1 MGYNAMMNLKQ
12 ILEQRLQQI
21 EPTATL
27 SVSDKADFQCN
38 TAFALAKQER
48 QSPIAIANRIIE
60 QWNQQASGLATA
72 TAVNGF
78 INFNVSDTQLRQIAE
93 FVTTKHLLPLA
104 TQTPRTIFFDYGG
117 ANIAKELHIGHL
129 RSPIIGESLK
139 RVFQAFGHHTIAG
152 AYLGDW
158 GLQMGLVI
166 ASIMEKG
173 IDVNQV
179 TLSMLGEIYPAASK
193 RKNVDP
199 EFYERAATITAKLQN
214 FEEPYYSMCQ
224 VLRNLSVT
232 QVKKNYERLNCT
244 FDIYDGESTYQPNVK
259 KLIELLQNQ
268 GLVEKSQGALIVNV
282 AKPEDQKPMPPV
294 IIKKQNGGDLYATSD
309 LSAIYTRYQQYHPDQ
324 FIYFTDARQRLHFEQ
339 IFRVARLAKLVP
351 DSTILTH
358 VSYGTINGKDGKP
371 FKTREGG
378 TIKLEDILDTVAGA
392 TTEFAV
398 GLSAIKF
405 ADLIN
410 QVHKDYIFDLQK
422 CTSFEG
428 KTGPYILYT
437 IVRINAIF
445 AKAGAFQCNFA
456 NLEQYMTDSIRKVI
470 MNVVKLTEAYN
481 VALNTLSL
489 NAIADAIYN
498 LANSFTNF
506 YTEQNIIHETNA
518 AKKELYLS
526 IAQLTKTALE
536 IGLHTLAIDTVEKM

>member
-1 MGYNAMMNLKQ
+1 MEYNKMMNLKQ
-12 ILEQRLQQI
+12 TIEQRLQQI
-21 EPTATL
+21 EPTATI

-38 TAFALAKQER
+38 SAFTLAKQQHQNPIMLANQIAER
-48 QSPIAIANRIIE
+48 
-60 QWNQQASGLATA
+60 WNQQAADLATA

-78 INFNVSDTQLRQIAE
+78 INFNITNQQLCKIAQ
-93 FVTTKHLLPLA
+93 FVTEKQMLPLA
-104 TQTPRTIFFDYGG
+104 IQTPRTIFFDYGG

-129 RSPIIGESLK
+129 RSPIIGEALK

-166 ASIMEKG
+166 ASIMEQD
-173 IDVNQV
+173 IDVHDV
-179 TLSMLGEIYPAASK
+179 TLAMLGEIYPAASK

-199 EFYERAATITAKLQN
+199 EFYKRAATVTAKLQN
-214 FEEPYYSMCQ
+214 MEEPYYSMWK
-224 VLRNLSVT
+224 VLRALSV
-232 QVKKNYERLNCT
+232 QQIEKNYRKLNCT
-244 FDIYDGESTYQPNVK
+244 FDLYDGESSYQSNVEK
-259 KLIELLQNQ
+259 VIGLLQNKN
-268 GLVEKSQGALIVNV
+268 LVEQSQGALIVNV

-294 IIKKQNGGDLYATSD
+294 IVKKQNGGDLYATSD
-309 LSAIYTRYQQYHPDQ
+309 ISAIYTRYQQYHPDQ
-324 FIYFTDARQRLHFEQ
+324 FVYITDARQGLHFEQ
-339 IFRVARLAKLVP
+339 IFRVARMAGLVP
-351 DSTILTH
+351 ATTTLTH
-358 VSYGTINGKDGKP
+358 VGYGTINGKDGKP
-371 FKTREGG
+371 FKTRDGG
-378 TIKLEDILDTVAGA
+378 TIKLEDIMDTVANA

-398 GLSAIKF
+398 GMSAIKF

-422 CTSFEG
+422 CVSFEG

-445 AKAGAFQCNFA
+445 AKAGTFQCNFTK
-456 NLEQYMTDSIRKVI
+456 LDQYMTDSIRKVI
-470 MNVVKLTEAYN
+470 ISVVKLAEAYN

-498 LANSFTNF
+498 LANNFTTF
-506 YTEQNIIHETNA
+506 YTEQNIIRETDTN
-518 AKKELYLS
+518 KKELYLS
-526 IAQLTKTALE
+526 VAQLTKTALE

>member
-1 MGYNAMMNLKQ
+1 MMNLKQ

-38 TAFALAKQER
+38 SAFTLAKQKH
-48 QSPIAIANRIIE
+48 QSPIVIANQIVDT
-60 QWNQQASGLATA
+60 WNQQASDLAIA

-78 INFNVSDTQLRQIAE
+78 INFTVSTQQLQSIAE
-93 FVTTKHLLPLA
+93 FVTSKKLLPLA
-104 TQTPRTIFFDYGG
+104 QQAPRTVFFDYGG

-129 RSPIIGESLK
+129 RSPIIGEALK
-139 RVFQAFGHHTIAG
+139 RVFQAFGHHTVAG

-158 GLQMGLVI
+158 GLQMGLVLAAI
-166 ASIMEKG
+166 IEQG
-173 IDVNQV
+173 IDCHQV
-179 TLSMLGEIYPAASK
+179 TLAMLGEIYPAASK
-193 RKNVDP
+193 RKNTDP

-214 FEEPYYSMCQ
+214 MEEPYYSMCQ
-224 VLRNLSVT
+224 VLRNLSVA
-232 QVKKNYERLNCT
+232 QVKKNYCKLNCT
-244 FDIYDGESTYQPNVK
+244 FDIYDGESTYQPNVEK
-259 KLIELLQNQ
+259 VINLLQSKN
-268 GLVEKSQGALIVNV
+268 LVEKSQGALIVNV

-309 LSAIYTRYQQYHPDQ
+309 ISAIYTRNQTYHPDQ
-324 FIYFTDARQRLHFEQ
+324 FVYITDARQALHFEQ
-339 IFRVARLAKLVP
+339 IFRIARMAELVP
-351 DSTILTH
+351 ADTILTH
-358 VSYGTINGKDGKP
+358 VGYGTINGKDGKP
-371 FKTREGG
+371 FKTRDGG
-378 TIKLEDILDTVAGA
+378 TIKLEDILDTVANA

-422 CTSFEG
+422 CISFEG

-445 AKAGAFQCNFA
+445 AKAGEFQCNFA
-456 NLEQYMTDSIRKVI
+456 NLSQYMTDNIRKVI
-470 MNVVKLTEAYN
+470 ISVIKLAEAYN

-498 LANSFTNF
+498 LANAFTTF
-506 YTEQNIIHETNA
+506 YTEQNIIRETDS
-518 AKKELYLS
+518 KKQELYLS
-526 IAQLTKTALE
+526 LAQLTKTALE
-536 IGLHTLAIDTVEKM
+536 IGLHTLAIDTVDKM